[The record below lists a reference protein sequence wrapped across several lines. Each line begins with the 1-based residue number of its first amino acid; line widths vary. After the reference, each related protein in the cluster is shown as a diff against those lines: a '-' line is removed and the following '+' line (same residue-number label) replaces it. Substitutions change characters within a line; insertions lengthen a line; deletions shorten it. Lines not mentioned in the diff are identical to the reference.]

1 MLRRALHNSAVAAIP
16 HQRRIAA
23 TEARGYTYA
32 VPALLGALTLLHC
45 ILYIWLLPPWQAP
58 DEPTQFEYA
67 ALVAELGRVPSA
79 TDRDTA
85 LEQRISDSLV
95 RAHFFEY
102 LVGHALP
109 QPPHTLD
116 DARAAF
122 FMPRQVGGDPPLYF
136 LLSALPL
143 KLLASAAIE
152 TQLLGLRLLGA
163 FLTAGAVV
171 CVYGA
176 ARELLGNDRFALA
189 AGLVVALQPM
199 FMFIGVGVGNDS
211 LANLLGAA
219 ICWVL
224 LRLMRYGAGVRRLA
238 LLLALAVLGLLTKRT
253 LLPELLLLAL
263 VGAIWATVRIG
274 GRLRDWHAR
283 LGAVAALLG
292 IGLCMWTVFN
302 SGRDRAGAA
311 DWNGN
316 SATVLASRV
325 LAAPQSGR
333 AALMLPLGQSAVQE
347 LPDVAA
353 EWAQNQQLHASAQVW
368 SAAGPAHGTLVID
381 FGWAT
386 AEQPFDA
393 DDQVRTVRV
402 ATFIP
407 LYAPYLHVAL
417 RSDAG
422 TLYAAGFSAES
433 DRQRGLNL
441 LSNADVSEAGY
452 RFGALPTQLRHYLRI
467 RELGWAWRSGG
478 LLQPPPLG
486 WELVRI
492 FFVSF
497 WGQFGWMSLPL
508 VGATPWE
515 GTLALVCLG
524 GLLGSIGWLVM
535 PGHPAWRRRAVVL
548 LLLIIVAGVLLPLLN
563 AYTQPRSQTIQQGRY
578 LFPALAPIALLLVL
592 GWRTLLPARWRLGG
606 LVVAVAFGL
615 CLSGAALQLL
625 ARFYVLR

>member
-1 MLRRALHNSAVAAIP
+1 MLRRALHNSAVESIP
-16 HQRRIAA
+16 QQRRIAA
-23 TEARGYTYA
+23 TEARRNYV
-32 VPALLGALTLLHC
+32 VPALLGTLTLLHC

-79 TDRDTA
+79 ADRDPA

-102 LVGHALP
+102 VVGHALP
-109 QPPHTLD
+109 QPPRTLD

-143 KLLASAAIE
+143 KLLANAAIE
-152 TQLLGLRLLGA
+152 TQLLGVRLLGA
-163 FLTAGAVV
+163 LLTAGAVV

-176 ARELLGNDRFALA
+176 ARELLGSDRFALA

-219 ICWVL
+219 LCWVL
-224 LRLMRYGAGVRRLA
+224 LRLLRCGPSRRRLA
-238 LLLALAVLGLLTKRT
+238 LLLALALLALLTKRT

-263 VGAIWATVRIG
+263 VGTIWLTVRIG

-283 LGAVAALLG
+283 AGAVAALLA
-292 IGLCMWTVFN
+292 IGLCVWMVLD

-316 SATVLASRV
+316 SATVLAARV
-325 LAAPQSGR
+325 LAAPQSGQP
-333 AALMLPLGQSAVQE
+333 ALMLPGGQTAVQE

-368 SAAGPAHGTLVID
+368 SAAGAAHGRLVID

-386 AEQPFDA
+386 VEQPFDA
-393 DDQVRTVRV
+393 DAHIRTVQV

-417 RSDAG
+417 RSDGG

-441 LSNADVSEAGY
+441 LSNADVTEAGY

-467 RELGWAWRSGG
+467 RELGWVWRSGR

-515 GTLALVCLG
+515 GTLALICLG
-524 GLLGSIGWLVM
+524 GLLGCIGWLAM
-535 PGHPAWRRRAVVL
+535 PGHPAWRRRAVAL
-548 LLLIIVAGVLLPLLN
+548 LLLVIVAGMLLPLLN

-578 LFPALAPIALLLVL
+578 LFPALAPIALLLAL
-592 GWRTLLPARWRLGG
+592 GWRTLLPVRWRLGG
-606 LVVAVAFGL
+606 LVAGVIFGL
-615 CLSGAALQLL
+615 CFSGAALQLL

>member
-1 MLRRALHNSAVAAIP
+1 MLRRALHNSVVASIP
-16 HQRRIAA
+16 HTRGIAA
-23 TEARGYTYA
+23 TAARGYTYV

-45 ILYIWLLPPWQAP
+45 ILYIWLLPAWQAP

-67 ALVAELGRVPSA
+67 ALVAELGRVPSVA
-79 TDRDTA
+79 DRDPA
-85 LEQRISDSLV
+85 LEQQIGDSLV

-109 QPPHTLD
+109 QSPRTLD

-136 LLSALPL
+136 LLAALPL
-143 KLLASAAIE
+143 KLLTSTAIE
-152 TQLLGLRLLGA
+152 TQLLALRVLGA
-163 FLTAGAVV
+163 LLTAGAVV

-176 ARELLGNDRFALA
+176 ARELFGSDRFALA

-219 ICWVL
+219 LCWAL
-224 LRLMRYGAGVRRLA
+224 LRLLRRGASARRLA
-238 LLLALAVLGLLTKRT
+238 LLLALALLGLLTKRT

-263 VGAIWATVRIG
+263 GGGIWAAVRIG
-274 GRLRDWHAR
+274 GRLRDWPAR
-283 LGAVAALLG
+283 VGAVAALLG
-292 IGLCMWTVFN
+292 LGLCVWVVFD

-316 SATVLASRV
+316 SATVLAARV
-325 LAAPQSGR
+325 LAAPQSGQP
-333 AALMLPLGQSAVQE
+333 ALLLPRGQTAVQE

-368 SAAGPAHGTLVID
+368 SATGVAHGRLVID

-386 AEQPFDA
+386 AEQSFEADA
-393 DDQVRTVRV
+393 HARTVQV

-407 LYAPYLHVAL
+407 LYAPYLHVVL

-422 TLYAAGFSAES
+422 TLYADRFSAES

-441 LSNADVSEAGY
+441 LSNADVAEAGF
-452 RFGALPTQLRHYLRI
+452 RFGALPTQLRRYLRI
-467 RELGWAWRSGG
+467 RELGWVWRSGG

-486 WELVRI
+486 WALVRI

-515 GTLALVCLG
+515 GMLALVCVG
-524 GLLGSIGWLVM
+524 GLLGSLSWLAL
-535 PGHPAWRRRAVVL
+535 PGRPAWRRRAVAL
-548 LLLIIVAGVLLPLLN
+548 LLLVIVAGVLLPLLN

-578 LFPALAPIALLLVL
+578 LFPALAPIALLLAL

-606 LVVAVAFGL
+606 LVMGVVVGL
-615 CLSGAALQLL
+615 CLSGAALQLI